1 MSTQESQ
8 DESIEERRQRLKDAA
23 ERKQKRNQADQ
34 WDPAAGEML
43 ESEYIGSRTANT
55 DYGAV
60 EVYYFEELGTGDVY
74 SIIGR
79 TSMKMEMDS
88 EAPDEGDLVMVTYEG
103 RKESENYPS
112 DFYSYDVVAE

>member
-1 MSTQESQ
+1 MSTHEGES
-8 DESIEERRQRLKDAA
+8 ESIEDRREKLRAA
-23 ERKQKRNQADQ
+23 AKRKQKRNGAEQ

-43 ESEYIGSRTANT
+43 EAEYLGSRTAQT

-60 EVYYFEELGTGDVY
+60 EVYYFEELETGDAY
-74 SIIGR
+74 SVIGR
-79 TSMKMEMDS
+79 TSMKMEMDQ
-88 EAPDEGDLVMVTYEG
+88 ADPDEGDLVMVTYEG